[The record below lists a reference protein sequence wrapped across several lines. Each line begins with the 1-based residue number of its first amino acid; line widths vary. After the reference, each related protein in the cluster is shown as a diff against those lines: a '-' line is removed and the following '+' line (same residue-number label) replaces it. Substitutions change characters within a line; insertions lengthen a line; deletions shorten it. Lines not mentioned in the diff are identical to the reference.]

1 MQYSKEHEREGGGVQ
16 SNKDLTIPRF
26 VSTIDSS
33 HDCALNELK
42 CLLYS
47 ISTVFRYYLC
57 ESRGVGL
64 DYFWSSL
71 SPVLPSFT
79 KKKKVDWKSGTYDT
93 KNFSQKSHMLVKITL
108 ARQRRFQRQTQKS
121 LGLDLRKWTWW
132 LRYSIQ
138 SVHLLTM

>member
-1 MQYSKEHEREGGGVQ
+1 MRERE
-16 SNKDLTIPRF
+16 RERERER

-47 ISTVFRYYLC
+47 ISIVFRYYLC

-79 KKKKVDWKSGTYDT
+79 KKKKVDWKSGTYDP
-93 KNFSQKSHMLVKITL
+93 KNFNKKSHMLVKITL

-121 LGLDLRKWTWW
+121 LGRDLRKWTWC
-132 LRYSIQ
+132 LLSHQYSIQ
-138 SVHLLTM
+138 SLHLLTM